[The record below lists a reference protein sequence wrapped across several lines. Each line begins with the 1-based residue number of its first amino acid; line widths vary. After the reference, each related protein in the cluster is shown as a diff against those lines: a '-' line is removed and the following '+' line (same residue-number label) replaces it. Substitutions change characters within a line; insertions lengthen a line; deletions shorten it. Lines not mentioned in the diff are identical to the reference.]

1 MALEASTFEKA
12 AIANAVFGGTTY
24 PDTVTFTL
32 KLFSNTVSLAGVGTE
47 LTTAGYAAKT
57 ITNNLTNFPT
67 TSTGVKENAVQFDM
81 TTLTADSP
89 EIVSAGLFDEN
100 GNLRY
105 RKVFA
110 APFVIQNGQYYSLG
124 IADLTFTAS

>member
-1 MALEASTFEKA
+1 MALEASTYEKN
-12 AIANAVFGGTTY
+12 AIANAVFGATDY
-24 PDTVTFTL
+24 PEVVTWTL

-47 LTTAGYAAKT
+47 LTTAGYAPKT
-57 ITNNLTNFPT
+57 IPNNTTNFPT
-67 TSTGVKENAVQFDM
+67 TTDGTKANALQIDM

-89 EIVSAGLFDEN
+89 EIVSAGLFDQA

-110 APFVIQNGQYYSLG
+110 APFEIENGQYYSLAPG
-124 IADLTFTAS
+124 DLTFSCQ

>member
-1 MALEASTFEKA
+1 MSLEASTFEKA
-12 AIANAVFGGTTY
+12 AIANSVFGGTTY
-24 PDTVTFTL
+24 PDALTYTL
-32 KLFSNTVSLAGVGTE
+32 KLFSNTVTLAGVGTE
-47 LTTAGYAAKT
+47 IATAGYAALS

-67 TSTGVKENAVQFDM
+67 TGTGIKSNAIALDM

-89 EIVSAGLFDEN
+89 EIVSAGLFDEF

-110 APFVIQNGQYYSLG
+110 APFIIENGQYYSLG

>member
-1 MALEASTFEKA
+1 MLEASTFEKA
-12 AIANAVFGGTTY
+12 AIANSVFGGTTY
-24 PDTVTFTL
+24 PDAVTFTL
-32 KLFSNTVSLAGVGTE
+32 KLFSNTVSLAGVGDE
-47 LTTAGYAAKT
+47 IATAGYAPLA

-67 TSTGVKENAVQFDM
+67 TTTGAKANAVQLDM

-110 APFVIQNGQYYSLG
+110 APFSILNGQYYSLG
-124 IADLTFTAS
+124 IGDLTFSAS